1 MLTHFFPMFP
11 FDPPKNI
18 RKHISYMKKICSLK
32 TTASSSTTLTLCS
45 GWAFSGLLR
54 DGEGLFGP
62 PPKICHTYPT
72 MMKLGIVIPYLRK
85 IKKYINRVAHPLS
98 SADIVGNKQILLHQ
112 EIQIQIELWYII
124 SNSFNFSWVFNN
136 CFNKHGCNFDDVSK
150 NGYSRLS

>member
-1 MLTHFFPMFP
+1 MKVFGSSSGVKPSSKYFTLYSFSLKYGTWKFKTSIFGFIWTDVKINIGFKILSVDSMLTHFFPMFP

-62 PPKICHTYPT
+62 PPLKSVTH
-72 MMKLGIVIPYLRK
+72 
-85 IKKYINRVAHPLS
+85 
-98 SADIVGNKQILLHQ
+98 ILQWWNLA
-112 EIQIQIELWYII
+112 
-124 SNSFNFSWVFNN
+124 
-136 CFNKHGCNFDDVSK
+136 
-150 NGYSRLS
+150 